1 MSPVTRPGFPEPTGD
16 VWMHVEDDA
25 SVPAVRRRATEL
37 ATIAGFD
44 ENRVAQVGIAATEL
58 ASNIVKHAGEGS
70 VVLRRIEAE
79 TTTGV
84 ELITIDS
91 GPGRRNI
98 HAMVADGTTTAGT
111 LGIGLGTVKRM
122 AGTLH
127 LYSVPGHGTVVS
139 AALWPS
145 REQPAAVPVSGLV
158 RPLRGQEVSGDA
170 IAHRA
175 FDGGHLV
182 MVADGLGHGP
192 LAAVASTRA
201 AEVFHES
208 AGVAPGEL
216 IRRMHGALSG
226 TRGAAV
232 AVVRLDEATRTL
244 VHAGVGNISGRLLGE
259 HQSRGMAS
267 QPGIVGHNLPRVREL
282 QQAVDSSQTLVL
294 HSDGLTE
301 KWKLDHLP
309 DVLGKGPTVLAAAVL
324 REAAIHRDDAGIL
337 ALTMAP

>member
-1 MSPVTRPGFPEPTGD
+1 MTRPGFSEPTGD
-16 VWMHVEDDA
+16 VWMHVEDDG

-44 ENRVAQVGIAATEL
+44 ETRVAQVGIAATEL
-58 ASNIVKHAGEGS
+58 ASNLVKHAGEGS

-79 TTTGV
+79 ATTGV

-91 GPGRRNI
+91 GPGRRNL

-111 LGIGLGTVKRM
+111 LGIGLGAVKRM
-122 AGTLH
+122 AGTLNLH
-127 LYSVPGHGTVVS
+127 SVPGHGTVVS

-145 REQPAAVPVSGLV
+145 REHPAAMPVSGLV
-158 RPLRGQEVSGDA
+158 RPLRGQDVSGDA

-175 FDGGHLV
+175 FEGGHLI
-182 MVADGLGHGP
+182 MAADGLGHGP

-201 AEVFHES
+201 VEVFHES
-208 AGVAPGEL
+208 AGVGPGRL
-216 IRRMHGALSG
+216 ITRMHGALSG

-232 AVVRLDEATRTL
+232 AIVRLDEATRTL

-259 HQSRGMAS
+259 HRSRGMAS
-267 QPGIVGHNLPRVREL
+267 QPGIVGHNLPRVRETSFDASDAR
-282 QQAVDSSQTLVL
+282 AVVL

-301 KWKLDHLP
+301 KWDLATLP
-309 DVLGKGPTVLAAAVL
+309 GVIHQGPAVLAAALMRDAGV
-324 REAAIHRDDAGIL
+324 RRDDASVVVL
-337 ALTMAP
+337 KVPA

>member
-1 MSPVTRPGFPEPTGD
+1 MTRPGLPQPTGD
-16 VWMHVEDDA
+16 VWIHVEDDG
-25 SVPAVRRRATEL
+25 SVPTVRRRATEL

-70 VVLRRIEAE
+70 VVLRRIQAE

-98 HAMVADGTTTAGT
+98 HAMVADGTTTSGT
-111 LGIGLGTVKRM
+111 LGIGLGAVKRM
-122 AGTLH
+122 AGALH
-127 LYSVPGHGTVVS
+127 LHSVPGHGTVVS

-145 REQPAAVPVSGLV
+145 LEQPAALPVSGLV

-175 FDGGHLV
+175 FEGGHLI
-182 MVADGLGHGP
+182 MAADGLGHGP

-201 AEVFHES
+201 VEVFQES
-208 AGVAPGEL
+208 AGVAPGAL
-216 IRRMHGALSG
+216 ITRMHGALSG

-232 AVVRLDEATRTL
+232 AVVRLDEDTRTV
-244 VHAGVGNISGRLLGE
+244 VHAGVGNIAGRLLGE
-259 HQSRGMAS
+259 HRSRGMAS
-267 QPGIVGHNLPRVREL
+267 QPGIVGHNLPRVRETSFDASDTR
-282 QQAVDSSQTLVL
+282 AVVL

-301 KWKLDHLP
+301 KWELSSLP
-309 DVLGKGPTVLAAAVL
+309 GVIRQGPAVLAAAL
-324 REAAIHRDDAGIL
+324 MREAGVRRDDASVVVL
-337 ALTMAP
+337 RVPA